1 MEQIGTIILAGG
13 SIPEDMTNLTKVANK
28 ALIKLNNK
36 EVITYVIEALKN
48 SQYVNLSNSV
58 LIGNKNDFNFITEVN
73 IIESQETILENVI
86 NGINY
91 LNTLSPV
98 LIITADVPLVT
109 GAMIDEFI
117 KDCQKSTAHFYYPII
132 PENEI
137 LKKFPDAKRTYAKIK
152 EGKFTGGN
160 FVLVDPI
167 VFKSNA
173 DLFKE
178 VINNRKSPLKLVKQL
193 GIIFLIKLI
202 IGRLS
207 MFDVENRIK
216 KILNGLIFK
225 GIIFNYAEVGMD
237 IDKKED
243 LISIENYLGKNQ

>member
-1 MEQIGTIILAGG
+1 MEQIGIVILAGG
-13 SIPEDMTNLTKVANK
+13 SIPEDMAGLTQVVNK

-36 EVITYVIEALKN
+36 EVITFIVDALKN
-48 SQYVNLSNSV
+48 SQYINLSNSV
-58 LIGNKNDFNFITEVN
+58 LVGDEN
-73 IIESQETILENVI
+73 IFSFLKPLKVIPSKDNILENVLE
-86 NGINY
+86 GINY
-91 LNTLSPV
+91 LNTLSRI

-117 KDCQKSTAHFYYPII
+117 RECQKSTAHFYYPII
-132 PENEI
+132 PESEI

-167 VFKSNA
+167 IFKSNA

-178 VINNRKSPLKLVKQL
+178 VINNRKSPFKLVKQL
-193 GIIFLIKLI
+193 GILFLIKLI
-202 IGRLS
+202 MGRLS
-207 MFDVENRIK
+207 IPDVENRIK

-225 GIIFNYAEVGMD
+225 AILFNYAEVGMD

-243 LISIENYLGKNQ
+243 LVSIENYLGKN